1 MKAINSHIWKR
12 ILFLA
17 LGFTA
22 LASCSEDAMDR
33 VNKDNDHTTSAPA
46 KFVLA
51 DVITSTAFSGVGG
64 DLNTYFSVYTEHTVG
79 IDNQLYNAEIRDG
92 EPSVSSTFNNVWG
105 ELYSTL
111 KNARITILL
120 ASNEVYANY
129 TTRGMAEVL
138 AAISSGLIT
147 DAFGNTPYSQAALP
161 ELENGRPKF
170 MNPDIDAQEA
180 IYQSIMKYLDDAI
193 VDLPKGDV
201 KDPVKE
207 YDLLYKG
214 DGKKWIKLAYG
225 LKARYT
231 MHLLARSQN
240 RQADL
245 QKVLEYVDKSFK
257 SLDEQAAFSV
267 YNKDNWNPLFAFFD
281 SREALAASKSF
292 WDKLVERKDPRL
304 RRLFC
309 NTDGVQIKGT
319 DDKSL
324 LMAPNGTADPIR
336 GHYNT
341 PIFVYS
347 RVCPTMLMSYHELLF
362 LKAEALARLNKT
374 AEAEAA
380 LKEAIVAA
388 IANAELGVSA
398 AINVGVEKTS
408 EAITEKEAEEYFDK
422 NVKPLFT
429 ANPVREV
436 MIQKYL
442 AMLGAFGESTE
453 CYNDIRRMKALKED
467 FVKLSNPK
475 PFPLR
480 APYGNSDVIANPK
493 VNAAYG
499 DGQYVY
505 SDPVWWAGGNR

>member
-336 GHYNT
+336 GH
-341 PIFVYS
+341 S
-347 RVCPTMLMSYHELLF
+347 S
-362 LKAEALARLNKT
+362 K
-374 AEAEAA
+374 
-380 LKEAIVAA
+380 
-388 IANAELGVSA
+388 
-398 AINVGVEKTS
+398 
-408 EAITEKEAEEYFDK
+408 
-422 NVKPLFT
+422 
-429 ANPVREV
+429 
-436 MIQKYL
+436 
-442 AMLGAFGESTE
+442 
-453 CYNDIRRMKALKED
+453 
-467 FVKLSNPK
+467 PK
-475 PFPLR
+475 PWP
-480 APYGNSDVIANPK
+480 A
-493 VNAAYG
+493 
-499 DGQYVY
+499 
-505 SDPVWWAGGNR
+505 

>member
-380 LKEAIVAA
+380 LKEAFVAA

-436 MIQKYL
+436 MVQKYL

-467 FVKLSNPK
+467 FIKLYNPK

>member
-429 ANPVREV
+429 ANPLREV

>member
-231 MHLLARSQN
+231 MHLLARSKN
-240 RQADL
+240 READL

-436 MIQKYL
+436 MVQKYL

-467 FVKLSNPK
+467 FIKLDNPK

>member
-408 EAITEKEAEEYFDK
+408 EAITDKEAEEYFDK

-429 ANPVREV
+429 ANPLREV

-467 FVKLSNPK
+467 FIKLDNPK

>member
-380 LKEAIVAA
+380 LKEAFVAA

-429 ANPVREV
+429 ANPLREV

-480 APYGNSDVIANPK
+480 APYGDSDVLANPK
-493 VNAAYG
+493 VKKAYG
-499 DGQYVY
+499 NGQYVY

>member
-380 LKEAIVAA
+380 LKEAFVAA

-408 EAITEKEAEEYFDK
+408 EAITDKEAEEYFDK

-436 MIQKYL
+436 MVQKYL

-467 FVKLSNPK
+467 FIKLDNPK

-505 SDPVWWAGGNR
+505 SEPVWWAGGNR

>member
-380 LKEAIVAA
+380 LKEAFVAA

-429 ANPVREV
+429 ANPLREV

-475 PFPLR
+475 PFPQR
-480 APYGNSDVIANPK
+480 APYGDSDVLANPK
-493 VNAAYG
+493 VKAAYG

-505 SDPVWWAGGNR
+505 SDPVWWAGGSR

>member
-380 LKEAIVAA
+380 LKEAFVAA

-408 EAITEKEAEEYFDK
+408 EAITDKEAEEYFDK

-436 MIQKYL
+436 MVQKYL

-480 APYGNSDVIANPK
+480 APYGDSDVLANPK
-493 VNAAYG
+493 VKEAYG
-499 DGQYVY
+499 NGQYVY